1 MLMKHVCKKYYKRC
15 RDQKILKKFK
25 VITSLVYVKPYG
37 KIKLQYICS
46 VEP

>member
-25 VITSLVYVKPYG
+25 VNTNLVYVKPYDG
-37 KIKLQYICS
+37 KNLSYS
-46 VEP
+46 TFVL